1 MDNETALIIE
11 QNRQT
16 HARLDKMAESFDKH
30 VIEDRAV
37 GVLVAKHE
45 RYLATSI
52 RALKWAG
59 GTLAT
64 AVLAW
69 LGLK

>member
-1 MDNETALIIE
+1 MDNEVALIIE

-16 HARLDKMAESFDKH
+16 HARLDKMAASFDKH
-30 VIEDRAV
+30 VEEDRAV

-45 RYLATSI
+45 RYLATSV

-59 GTLAT
+59 TT
-64 AVLAW
+64 AVTAGLAW